1 MRYQKFPP
9 LSEETKIKIIEK
21 WKFSKDNRTSVI
33 ALEFN
38 INHTQVSKVIDDYLS
53 KKSALM

>member
-9 LSEETKIKIIEK
+9 LSEETKLKIIEK

-38 INHTQVSKVIDDYLS
+38 CHYSQVDRIINDYLS

>member
-9 LSEETKIKIIEK
+9 LSEETKLKIIEK

-38 INHTQVSKVIDDYLS
+38 CLHSQANKVIDDYIS